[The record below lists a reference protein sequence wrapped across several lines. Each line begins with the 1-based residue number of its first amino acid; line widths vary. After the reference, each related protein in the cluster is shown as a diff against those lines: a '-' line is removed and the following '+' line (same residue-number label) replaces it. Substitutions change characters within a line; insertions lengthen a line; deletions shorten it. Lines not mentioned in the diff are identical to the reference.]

1 VRDVAQLG
9 LERLPWAQEVA
20 GSNPVVPTILF
31 LMYFVYILQSLRTG
45 GFYVGQ
51 CDHLIERFY
60 EHQRGAN
67 LATRNRGPW
76 WVPYFEIHSSRS
88 AALRRER
95 QIKSAKS
102 AESIRRIIRTSGLES
117 LTP

>member
-1 VRDVAQLG
+1 
-9 LERLPWAQEVA
+9 
-20 GSNPVVPTILF
+20 
-31 LMYFVYILQSLRTG
+31 MYFVYILQSLRTHR
-45 GFYVGQ
+45 FYVGQ

-76 WVPYFEIHSSRS
+76 WMPYFEIHPSRS
-88 AALRRER
+88 ATLQRER

-102 AESIRRIIRTSGLES
+102 AESIRRIIKNSGLES
-117 LTP
+117 LAS